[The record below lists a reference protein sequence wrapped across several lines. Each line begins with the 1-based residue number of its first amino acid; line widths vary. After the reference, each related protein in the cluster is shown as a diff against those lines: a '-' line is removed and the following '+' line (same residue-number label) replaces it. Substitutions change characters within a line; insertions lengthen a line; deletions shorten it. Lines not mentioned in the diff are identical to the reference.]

1 MTLRGCFEAGSER
14 RRTHLRVVSFSR
26 NDISVRSIFYK
37 IKEIE
42 FLPMI
47 LADVFER
54 QGDDDVD
61 AASLAMGMES
71 GGSSDVTT
79 DAIRVCGS
87 TFMAVRIICVV
98 VMLIGEINAGRC
110 SQIYGKQV

>member
-1 MTLRGCFEAGSER
+1 
-14 RRTHLRVVSFSR
+14 
-26 NDISVRSIFYK
+26 
-37 IKEIE
+37 
-42 FLPMI
+42 MI

-87 TFMAVRIICVV
+87 AFMSVWIIGLT
-98 VMLIGEINAGRC
+98 VMLIGEINTGRF
-110 SQIYGKQV
+110 SQIYGKQDLCSQCPQ